1 MVQRVEV
8 TGLRE
13 LNARL
18 LALPAEI
25 GNKPLKAAL
34 RKVGKVVQ
42 GAAVRKVRRKT
53 GALSDNIIVAQVRK
67 LPPTEVAVQVTIRAK
82 AKKYKDN
89 ARNRKSG
96 RVGTEYANV
105 GPLFYARFL
114 EFGTADRK
122 HKNGKSVGPMP
133 AYPFLRPAFEENKS
147 YLPEML
153 RTELSQ
159 AIDRYVTK
167 YGIKG

>member
-1 MVQRVEV
+1 MAQRVEV

-25 GNKPLKAAL
+25 GNKPLKMAL

-42 GAAVRKVRRKT
+42 GSAKNKVRRKT
-53 GALSDNIIVAQVRK
+53 GALADNIIVAQVRK
-67 LPPTEVAVQVTIRAK
+67 LPPTEIAMQVTIRAK

-96 RVGTEYANV
+96 KVGTAYADV

-114 EFGTADRK
+114 EFGTSK
-122 HKNGKSVGPMP
+122 MP
-133 AYPFLRPAFEENKS
+133 PYPFLRPAFEENKTT
-147 YLPEML
+147 LPELL
-153 RTELSQ
+153 RTELSV
-159 AIDRYVTK
+159 AIDRYVAK

>member
-1 MVQRVEV
+1 MAQRVEV
-8 TGLRE
+8 MGLRE

-34 RKVGKVVQ
+34 RKVGKVVK

-53 GALSDNIIVAQVRK
+53 GALADNIIVAQVRK

-114 EFGTADRK
+114 EFGTSK
-122 HKNGKSVGPMP
+122 MQ
-133 AYPFLRPAFEENKS
+133 AYPFLRPAFEQNKS
-147 YLPEML
+147 ELPGML
-153 RTELSQ
+153 RTELSV
-159 AIDRYVTK
+159 AIDRYVAK

>member
-25 GNKPLKAAL
+25 GNKPLKMAL

-42 GAAVRKVRRKT
+42 GSAKNKVRRKT
-53 GALSDNIIVAQVRK
+53 GALADNIIVAQVRK

-96 RVGTEYANV
+96 KVGTAYADV

-114 EFGTADRK
+114 EFGTSK
-122 HKNGKSVGPMP
+122 MP
-133 AYPFLRPAFEENKS
+133 PYPFLRPAFEENKS
-147 YLPEML
+147 TLPEML

-159 AIDRYVTK
+159 AIDRYVAK
-167 YGIKG
+167 HGIKG

>member
-1 MVQRVEV
+1 MTQRVEV
-8 TGLRE
+8 TGLKE

-25 GNKPLKAAL
+25 GNKPLKMAL

-42 GAAVRKVRRKT
+42 TAAKARVRRRT
-53 GALSDNIIVAQVRK
+53 GALADNIIVAQVRK
-67 LPPTEVAVQVTIRAK
+67 LPPGEVAVQVTIRAK

-114 EFGTADRK
+114 EFGTSK
-122 HKNGKSVGPMP
+122 MP
-133 AYPFLRPAFEENKS
+133 AYPFLRPAFEENKTT
-147 YLPEML
+147 LPEML

-159 AIDRYVTK
+159 AIDRYVAK
-167 YGIKG
+167 HGIKG